1 MDVKELIDDEAF
13 KPEKLFAKENYNT
26 LTIALNNGEAQYK
39 EKDIDVLVGLLDP
52 NITREDKEEAL
63 AFVKDHKLHQLL
75 IKAVTEAETEE
86 DRAKLLCICW
96 ESGLDF
102 MEHFLFF
109 VEQACN
115 PDYLVALEAFT
126 VAENIENVT
135 DEATLTKALLI
146 LNDCKNGNH
155 QILEDLKTN
164 ILSRKI

>member
-1 MDVKELIDDEAF
+1 MKEIIDDEAF
-13 KPEKLFAKENYNT
+13 KPEKLFDKENYNT

-39 EKDIDVLVGLLDP
+39 EKDIDVLVGLLDS
-52 NITREDKEEAL
+52 NITREDKEDAL
-63 AFVKDHKLHQLL
+63 ASIKDHKLHQLL
-75 IKAVTEAETEE
+75 MKAVVEAENEE

-109 VEQACN
+109 AEQACSPN
-115 PDYLVALEAFT
+115 YLTALEAFT

-135 DEATLTKALLI
+135 DEAILTKALLLI
-146 LNDCKNGNH
+146 EDCKNGNQ
-155 QILEDLKTN
+155 QILDDLKAN